1 MTKRAKVE
9 YEADPY
15 QWYVEPEF
23 SNSQLFDNMDFA
35 GSLIWDPSCGKGT
48 ILDVAKERG
57 YQTVGSDVVDRHP
70 RHRFFRA
77 NYLTQTRFPKPD
89 DRPLSIVCNP
99 PYGTVEGVRYMAN
112 RFVKKTLAEV
122 DFYRA
127 AFLVPIEFN
136 CGQERFSEIY
146 EKRPPSHVLFCC
158 QRPSMPPGVELEKF
172 GEGIRGDGMA
182 DYCWIVWTRGGPY
195 RTHAIYMRPEADDGP
210 VRDRRKR
217 N

>member
-1 MTKRAKVE
+1 MTKRAGKKF
-9 YEADPY
+9 EADPS
-15 QWYVEPEF
+15 QWYIEPEF
-23 SNSQLFDNMDFA
+23 SDRQLFQNLDFG

-48 ILDVAKERG
+48 VLDAAKARG

-77 NYLTQTRFPKPD
+77 NFLTQTRFPKPE

-99 PYGTVEGVRYMAN
+99 PYGTVDGVRFMAN
-112 RFVKKTLAEV
+112 RFVKKALADV

-136 CGQERFSEIY
+136 CGQERFFEIY
-146 EKRPPSHVLFCC
+146 SKRAPSHVLFCC
-158 QRPSMPPGVELEKF
+158 QRPSMPPGTVLAEH
-172 GEGIRGDGMA
+172 GEAARGGGMA

-195 RTHAIYMRPEADDGP
+195 RTETIYMRPDVDDGP
-210 VRDRRKR
+210 VRDRRK